1 MNKRNYSIY
10 IILLSSLMFLNILIF
25 RELYIPINR
34 TIKYKNIIYN
44 GVSVN
49 GIDISKKT
57 FDEALD
63 ILEKNLNNQ
72 ILKSKV
78 YFKLG
83 DELYVEDAKRFNI
96 HYDIYNLVNNALSYG
111 KNGKSIIKRTVQR
124 INTCKNEY
132 KIIPIIKYDYKS
144 IEMYYEELSSKID
157 RKPKDARI
165 YFDKNKIIIENEVN
179 GLEIEKEK
187 FIDITKY
194 SFIQGEFNIDIPIN
208 VLIPKMTSSMISG
221 KVYIISSFST
231 PILTKNKNR
240 TNNIIIAAS
249 YVNGTIVYPGEIF
262 SAHKAIG
269 PRTYERGYTDAP
281 IFVGKRVVPGIAGGI
296 CQLVTTIYNAA
307 LNSRMKIVERRRHSM
322 PVAYAPPGLDATIAG
337 SSVDLKFMNTKKF
350 PVYVEAFIKDERVC
364 VNIYEIR

>member
-1 MNKRNYSIY
+1 MNKKNYSIY
-10 IILLSSLMFLNILIF
+10 IILLSSLMFLFILIF
-25 RELYIPINR
+25 RELYIPIDR
-34 TIKYKNIIYN
+34 TIKYKNIIYD
-44 GVSVN
+44 GVSVD
-49 GIDISKKT
+49 GIDISKKS
-57 FDEALD
+57 FNEALD

-78 YFKLG
+78 YFKLD
-83 DELYVEDAKRFNI
+83 DELFVEDTNKFNI
-96 HYDIYNLVNNALSYG
+96 HYDIFDLVNTAINHG
-111 KNGKSIIKRTVQR
+111 KNGKNIIKRTVQR

-132 KIIPIIKYDYKS
+132 KIRPIIEYDYKS
-144 IEMYYEELSSKID
+144 IEMYYVELSSKID

-179 GLEIEKEK
+179 GVEIEKAK
-187 FIDITKY
+187 FIDITKS
-194 SFIQGEFNIDIPIN
+194 SFIQGKFNIDIPLKI
-208 VLIPKMTSSMISG
+208 LIPKMTSGMISG

-281 IFVGKRVVPGIAGGI
+281 VFVGKKVVPGIAGGI

-307 LNSRMKIVERRRHSM
+307 LNCNMKIVERRRHSM

-350 PVYVEAFIKDERVC
+350 PVYVESFVKDNRVW
-364 VNIYEIR
+364 VNIYEVK